1 MGSVT
6 GQFQS
11 ESPLHPAA
19 REFLAEAF
27 ARGWSDPSKPHAE
40 SRRAAILLNEAKETF
55 AGHLGIRAAQ
65 VEFLGA
71 PNSGFYL
78 GVAGLARIGSTLHLP
93 TISRSELFALSGRFQ
108 SESLPVDLHGEIT
121 YPAGEEGDLLCWQSV
136 NGETG
141 IIAIPPH
148 HYQGLIFVDATH
160 AAALLPLP
168 SRWHAA
174 LWDSRSWQGP
184 AGLGVFALADRSVW
198 HNPLPHIDQK
208 ITGSDFSLPLAIASA
223 IALDA
228 STSEYAKERN
238 ALTALNTQIRNFV
251 SAEIGQVD
259 IAGSIESTLP
269 HLLSFSFLYI
279 DAERLVSE
287 LDRRGFSIDSGS
299 ACTATNMEPSHVL
312 AAMGLLTQ
320 GNVRMTLHSQGTKE
334 GIEDFLY
341 NLKKI
346 IAELRN

>member
-6 GQFQS
+6 GRFQS

-27 ARGWSDPSKPHAE
+27 DRGWSDPGKPHSE

-65 VEFLGA
+65 VELLGA
-71 PNSGFYL
+71 PHAGFYL
-78 GVAGLARIGSTLHLP
+78 GIAGLARAGATLHLP
-93 TISRSELFALSGRFQ
+93 TISRSELFALAELFQ
-108 SESLPVDLHGEIT
+108 NEMLPTDLQGQIA
-121 YPAGEEGDLLCWQSV
+121 YPDGQEGDLLCWQSV

-141 IIAIPPH
+141 IIALPPS
-148 HYQGLIFVDATH
+148 HYRGLVFVDATR
-160 AAALLPLP
+160 AASLLPLP

-184 AGLGVFALADRSVW
+184 AGLGVFALSDRSIW
-198 HNPLPHIDQK
+198 NNPLPHVDQR
-208 ITGSDFSLPLAIASA
+208 IAGTDFSLPLAIASA
-223 IALDA
+223 IALEA
-228 STSEYAKERN
+228 SASEYARERV
-238 ALTALNTQIRNFV
+238 ALTALNARIRHFL
-251 SAEIGQVD
+251 ATEIGQVD
-259 IAGSIESTLP
+259 IAGSLETTLP

-287 LDRRGFSIDSGS
+287 LDRLGFSIDSGS

-320 GNVRMTLHSQGTKE
+320 GNVRMTLHSQETKDS
-334 GIEDFLY
+334 IEEFLHT
-341 NLKKI
+341 LKKLV
-346 IAELRN
+346 AELRS